1 MGFRQLSAA
10 PTALFLLHILD
21 LEQSLWQDLAIDK
34 YCIIIL
40 TMKTHPITDKFAAG
54 LSIACALHCL
64 LVPSFL
70 IVTSGALALS
80 IDNELIHWAILF
92 LAIPISV
99 YALITGVS
107 NHNDY
112 GVFLVGLAG
121 LGVLTAI
128 ALSESFLTETSVIIF
143 TFIGSALVVYAH
155 TKNFQLCKELDCD
168 CHDVV

>member
-1 MGFRQLSAA
+1 MEA
-10 PTALFLLHILD
+10 FLLNQRYRQILYNQLHI
-21 LEQSLWQDLAIDK
+21 
-34 YCIIIL
+34 
-40 TMKTHPITDKFAAG
+40 MKIHPINDKLAAG

-80 IDNELIHWAILF
+80 INNELIHWAILF

-121 LGVLTAI
+121 LG
-128 ALSESFLTETSVIIF
+128 LSLIHI
-143 TFIGSALVVYAH
+143 
-155 TKNFQLCKELDCD
+155 
-168 CHDVV
+168 

>member
-1 MGFRQLSAA
+1 
-10 PTALFLLHILD
+10 
-21 LEQSLWQDLAIDK
+21 
-34 YCIIIL
+34 
-40 TMKTHPITDKFAAG
+40 MKIHPITDKFAAG

-70 IVTSGALALS
+70 IITSGALALS
-80 IDNELIHWAILF
+80 IDNELIHWTILF
-92 LAIPISV
+92 LALPISV

-112 GVFLVGLAG
+112 GVYLAG
-121 LGVLTAI
+121 LARLGILIAS
-128 ALSESFLTETSVIIF
+128 ALSQSLLTEIAVIIF
-143 TFIGSALVVYAH
+143 TLMGSTLVVYAH

>member
-1 MGFRQLSAA
+1 
-10 PTALFLLHILD
+10 
-21 LEQSLWQDLAIDK
+21 
-34 YCIIIL
+34 
-40 TMKTHPITDKFAAG
+40 MKTHPITDKFAAG

-80 IDNELIHWAILF
+80 IDDEFIHWTILF
-92 LAIPISV
+92 LAIPISL

-121 LGVLTAI
+121 LGILFATA
-128 ALSESFLTETSVIIF
+128 LLESSLAETFVIIF
-143 TFIGSALVVYAH
+143 TLMGSLLVVYAH
-155 TKNFQLCKELDCD
+155 IKNFQLCKELDCD

>member
-1 MGFRQLSAA
+1 
-10 PTALFLLHILD
+10 
-21 LEQSLWQDLAIDK
+21 
-34 YCIIIL
+34 
-40 TMKTHPITDKFAAG
+40 MKTHPITDKFAAG

-121 LGVLTAI
+121 LGVLTAT
-128 ALSESFLTETSVIIF
+128 AFSESFLTETSVIVF
-143 TFIGSALVVYAH
+143 TLMGSALVVMRTQKTFSYVKSLIVIA
-155 TKNFQLCKELDCD
+155 TMLSSKDL
-168 CHDVV
+168 

>member
-1 MGFRQLSAA
+1 
-10 PTALFLLHILD
+10 
-21 LEQSLWQDLAIDK
+21 
-34 YCIIIL
+34 
-40 TMKTHPITDKFAAG
+40 MKINPITDKFAAG

-70 IVTSGALALS
+70 IITSGALALS
-80 IDNELIHWAILF
+80 IDNELIHWTILF
-92 LAIPISV
+92 LALPISV

-112 GVFLVGLAG
+112 GVFLAGLAG
-121 LGVLTAI
+121 LGILIAS
-128 ALSESFLTETSVIIF
+128 ALSESLLVETAVIIF
-143 TFIGSALVVYAH
+143 TLMGSTLVVYAH

>member
-1 MGFRQLSAA
+1 
-10 PTALFLLHILD
+10 
-21 LEQSLWQDLAIDK
+21 
-34 YCIIIL
+34 
-40 TMKTHPITDKFAAG
+40 MKTHPITDKFAAG

-99 YALITGVS
+99 YALITGVL
-107 NHNDY
+107 NHKDY
-112 GVFLVGLAG
+112 AVFLVGLAG
-121 LGVLTAI
+121 LGILFVT
-128 ALSESFLTETSVIIF
+128 ALSESSISETLVIALTLL
-143 TFIGSALVVYAH
+143 GSALVVYAH
-155 TKNFQLCKELDCD
+155 MKNFQLCKELDCD

>member
-1 MGFRQLSAA
+1 
-10 PTALFLLHILD
+10 
-21 LEQSLWQDLAIDK
+21 
-34 YCIIIL
+34 
-40 TMKTHPITDKFAAG
+40 MKTHPITDKFAAG

-112 GVFLVGLAG
+112 GVFLIGLAG
-121 LGVLTAI
+121 LGVLTAT

-143 TFIGSALVVYAH
+143 TVIGSALVVYAH